1 MNISAGKKLANL
13 FGTFLKIGAFTFG
26 GGYAMIPLIQREAVE
41 RNGWISE
48 EDILEIIAI
57 AESTPGP
64 IAINSATF
72 VGYKRGKVLGGIV
85 ASLGVV
91 TVPLIIITII
101 AAVLQNL
108 MEYPLVQ
115 HIFAGVRVAV
125 AALMTVT
132 IVRLIKK
139 AAKDWISCAIVIVA
153 FLLLTVVG
161 LDSVWLV
168 LIAAAF
174 GILVGRWKKA

>member
-1 MNISAGKKLANL
+1 MMELY
-13 FGTFLKIGAFTFG
+13 FTFMKIGAVMFG
-26 GGYAMIPLIQREAVE
+26 GGYSMLPLLIRELVD
-41 RNGWISE
+41 NKKWCTE
-48 EDILEIIAI
+48 EVLHYFSLAQC
-57 AESTPGP
+57 TPGV

-91 TVPLIIITII
+91 TVPLFIITII

-108 MEYPLVQ
+108 MGYPLVQ

-139 AAKDWISCAIVIVA
+139 AAKDWLSWAIVIVS
-153 FLLLTVVG
+153 FLLLTAVG

-174 GILVGRWKKA
+174 GILVGRWRKA

>member
-1 MNISAGKKLANL
+1 MLPLLMRELVDKKKWCTEEEVLDYFSLA
-13 FGTFLKIGAFTFG
+13 
-26 GGYAMIPLIQREAVE
+26 QC
-41 RNGWISE
+41 
-48 EDILEIIAI
+48 
-57 AESTPGP
+57 TPGV

-72 VGYKRGKVLGGIV
+72 VGYKRGKVPGGIV

-91 TVPLIIITII
+91 TVPLIIITVI

-108 MEYPLVQ
+108 MDYPLVQ

-139 AAKDWISCAIVIVA
+139 AAKDRISWAIVIAA

-174 GILVGRWKKA
+174 GIVAGRWKKA

>member
-1 MNISAGKKLANL
+1 MIS
-13 FGTFLKIGAFTFG
+13 
-26 GGYAMIPLIQREAVE
+26 PWLI
-41 RNGWISE
+41 
-48 EDILEIIAI
+48 
-57 AESTPGP
+57 T
-64 IAINSATF
+64 
-72 VGYKRGKVLGGIV
+72 
-85 ASLGVV
+85 VV
-91 TVPLIIITII
+91 

-108 MEYPLVQ
+108 MDYPLVQ

-139 AAKDWISCAIVIVA
+139 AAKDWISWAIVIVG
-153 FLLLTVVG
+153 FLLLTVLK

-168 LIAAAF
+168 LIAAVF

>member
-1 MNISAGKKLANL
+1 MLEL
-13 FGTFLKIGAFTFG
+13 YVTFMKIGAVMFG
-26 GGYAMIPLIQREAVE
+26 GGYSMLPLLVRELVDKKQ
-41 RNGWISE
+41 WCTE
-48 EDILEIIAI
+48 EEVLDYFSLAQC
-57 AESTPGP
+57 TPGV

-91 TVPLIIITII
+91 TVPVIIITVI

-108 MEYPLVQ
+108 MDYPLVQ

-139 AAKDWISCAIVIVA
+139 AAKDYVSWSMVIIA
-153 FLLLTVVG
+153 FLLLTVLK

-174 GILVGRWKKA
+174 GVLAGRWKKA

>member
-1 MNISAGKKLANL
+1 MLEL
-13 FGTFLKIGAFTFG
+13 YLTFMKIGAVMFG
-26 GGYAMIPLIQREAVE
+26 GGYSMLPLLMRELVD
-41 RNGWISE
+41 NKKWCTE
-48 EDILEIIAI
+48 EEVLDYFSLAQC
-57 AESTPGP
+57 TPGV

-91 TVPLIIITII
+91 TVPLLVITLI

-108 MEYPLVQ
+108 MDYPLVQ

-139 AAKDWISCAIVIVA
+139 AAKDRISWAIVIIS
-153 FLLLTVVG
+153 FLLLTVVK
-161 LDSVWLV
+161 LDSVWLI
-168 LIAAAF
+168 LMAAAF
-174 GILVGRWKKA
+174 GILFGRWKKA

>member
-1 MNISAGKKLANL
+1 M
-13 FGTFLKIGAFTFG
+13 
-26 GGYAMIPLIQREAVE
+26 
-41 RNGWISE
+41 
-48 EDILEIIAI
+48 
-57 AESTPGP
+57 
-64 IAINSATF
+64 
-72 VGYKRGKVLGGIV
+72 GYKQAKVLGGIV

-91 TVPLIIITII
+91 TVPLLIITVIT
-101 AAVLQNL
+101 AVLQNL
-108 MEYPLVQ
+108 MDYPLVQ

-139 AAKDWISCAIVIVA
+139 AVKDWISGAIVIVA

-168 LIAAAF
+168 LIAAVF
-174 GILVGRWKKA
+174 GILFGRWKKA

>member
-1 MNISAGKKLANL
+1 MLEL
-13 FGTFLKIGAFTFG
+13 YVTFMKIGAVMFG
-26 GGYAMIPLIQREAVE
+26 GGYSMLPLLVKELVD
-41 RNGWISE
+41 NKKWCT
-48 EDILEIIAI
+48 EDEILDYFSLAQC
-57 AESTPGP
+57 TPGV

-91 TVPLIIITII
+91 TVPLIIITVI

-108 MEYPLVQ
+108 MAYELVQ

-139 AAKDWISCAIVIVA
+139 AAKDAICWVIVIA
-153 FLLLTVVG
+153 SFLLLTVVG

-168 LIAAAF
+168 LIAAVF

>member
-1 MNISAGKKLANL
+1 MDYFSLA
-13 FGTFLKIGAFTFG
+13 
-26 GGYAMIPLIQREAVE
+26 QC
-41 RNGWISE
+41 
-48 EDILEIIAI
+48 
-57 AESTPGP
+57 TPGV

-72 VGYKRGKVLGGIV
+72 VGYKQGKVMGGIV

-91 TVPLIIITII
+91 TVPLLIITMI

-132 IVRLIKK
+132 IIRLIKK
-139 AAKDWISCAIVIVA
+139 AAKDWVSWAIVIIA
-153 FLLLTVVG
+153 FLLLTVVR

-168 LIAAAF
+168 LIAAVF
-174 GILVGRWKKA
+174 GILMGRWKKE

>member
-1 MNISAGKKLANL
+1 MWELYL
-13 FGTFLKIGAFTFG
+13 TFLKIGAVMFG
-26 GGYAMIPLIQREAVE
+26 GGYSMLPLLMRELVDKKK
-41 RNGWISE
+41 WCTE
-48 EDILEIIAI
+48 EEVLDYFSLAQC
-57 AESTPGP
+57 TPGV

-72 VGYKRGKVLGGIV
+72 VGYKRGKALGGVV

-91 TVPLIIITII
+91 TVPLLMIIVI

-108 MEYPLVQ
+108 MSYPLVQ

-132 IVRLIKK
+132 IVRLIQK
-139 AAKDWISCAIVIVA
+139 AAKNGISWVIVIVS

-168 LIAAAF
+168 LMAAAF
-174 GILVGRWKKA
+174 GIVLGRGKRV

>member
-1 MNISAGKKLANL
+1 MKHELIAKKM
-13 FGTFLKIGAFTFG
+13 TEIDDR
-26 GGYAMIPLIQREAVE
+26 Y
-41 RNGWISE
+41 
-48 EDILEIIAI
+48 ILESDPDTVAAAAVSHPSRFAAVADFFSHGWGVAIISGLVAL
-57 AESTPGP
+57 S
-64 IAINSATF
+64 
-72 VGYKRGKVLGGIV
+72 VLGGIV

-91 TVPLIIITII
+91 TVPLIVITII

-108 MEYPLVQ
+108 MSYPLVQ

-139 AAKDWISCAIVIVA
+139 AAKDWVSWAIVIVS

-168 LIAAAF
+168 LLAAAF
-174 GILVGRWKKA
+174 GILFGRWKKA

>member
-1 MNISAGKKLANL
+1 MLEL
-13 FGTFLKIGAFTFG
+13 YVTFMKIGAVMFG
-26 GGYAMIPLIQREAVE
+26 GGYSMLPLLMRELVD
-41 RNGWISE
+41 NKKWCTE
-48 EDILEIIAI
+48 EEVLDYFSLAQC
-57 AESTPGP
+57 TPGV

-91 TVPLIIITII
+91 TVPLVIITVI
-101 AAVLQNL
+101 AAVLKNL
-108 MEYPLVQ
+108 MEYTLVQ
-115 HIFAGVRVAV
+115 HIFAGIRVAV

-139 AAKDWISCAIVIVA
+139 AAKDRVSCAIVIVA

-168 LIAAAF
+168 LLAGIF
-174 GILVGRWKKA
+174 GILFGRWKKA

>member
-1 MNISAGKKLANL
+1 MFELYI
-13 FGTFLKIGAFTFG
+13 TFVKIGAVMFG
-26 GGYAMIPLIQREAVE
+26 GGYSMLPLLVRELVD
-41 RNGWISE
+41 RKKWCTE
-48 EDILEIIAI
+48 EEVLDYFSLAQC
-57 AESTPGP
+57 TPGV

-108 MEYPLVQ
+108 MDYPLVQ

-139 AAKDWISCAIVIVA
+139 AAKDRISWAIIIVA
-153 FLLLTVVG
+153 FLLLTVVN

-168 LIAAAF
+168 VMAAVF
-174 GILVGRWKKA
+174 GILIGRWRKA

>member
-1 MNISAGKKLANL
+1 MLDL
-13 FGTFLKIGAFTFG
+13 YVTFLKIGAVMFG
-26 GGYAMIPLIQREAVE
+26 GGYSMLPLLIRELVDKKQ
-41 RNGWISE
+41 WCTE
-48 EDILEIIAI
+48 EEVLDYFSLAQC
-57 AESTPGP
+57 TPGV

-72 VGYKRGKVLGGIV
+72 VGYKRGKVLGGVV

-108 MEYPLVQ
+108 MEYALVQ

-132 IVRLIKK
+132 IIRLIKK
-139 AAKDWISCAIVIVA
+139 AGKDAISWAIIVVA

-168 LIAAAF
+168 LTAAAF
-174 GILVGRWKKA
+174 GILAGRWKKA

>member
-1 MNISAGKKLANL
+1 MLEL
-13 FGTFLKIGAFTFG
+13 YTTFMKIGAVMFG
-26 GGYAMIPLIQREAVE
+26 GGYSMLPLLMRELVD
-41 RNGWISE
+41 NKKWCTE
-48 EDILEIIAI
+48 EEVLDYFSLAQC
-57 AESTPGP
+57 TPGV

-108 MEYPLVQ
+108 MEYPL
-115 HIFAGVRVAV
+115 
-125 AALMTVT
+125 TVT

-139 AAKDWISCAIVIVA
+139 AAKDWISWGIVIVA

>member
-1 MNISAGKKLANL
+1 MLEL
-13 FGTFLKIGAFTFG
+13 YMTFMKIGAMMFG
-26 GGYAMIPLIQREAVE
+26 GGYSMLPLLVRELVDKK
-41 RNGWISE
+41 RWCTE
-48 EDILEIIAI
+48 EEILDYFSLAQC
-57 AESTPGP
+57 TPGV

-72 VGYKRGKVLGGIV
+72 VGYKLGKFLGGIV

-91 TVPLIIITII
+91 TVPLIIITVI

-108 MEYPLVQ
+108 MDYPLVQ
-115 HIFAGVRVAV
+115 HIFAGIRVAV

-132 IVRLIKK
+132 IVRLIQK
-139 AAKDWISCAIVIVA
+139 AAKDYVSWAIVIIA
-153 FLLLTVVG
+153 FLLLTVLK

-168 LIAAAF
+168 LIAALF

>member
-1 MNISAGKKLANL
+1 MLEL
-13 FGTFLKIGAFTFG
+13 YLTFMKIGAVMFG
-26 GGYAMIPLIQREAVE
+26 GGYSMLPLLMRELVD
-41 RNGWISE
+41 NKKWCTE
-48 EDILEIIAI
+48 EEVLDYFSLAQC
-57 AESTPGP
+57 TPGV

-91 TVPLIIITII
+91 TVPILIITVI

-108 MEYPLVQ
+108 MDYPLVQ

-132 IVRLIKK
+132 IIRLIKK
-139 AAKDWISCAIVIVA
+139 AAKDWISWAIVIAA

-168 LIAAAF
+168 LITAAF

>member
-1 MNISAGKKLANL
+1 MFELYLS
-13 FGTFLKIGAFTFG
+13 FLKIGAVMFG
-26 GGYAMIPLIQREAVE
+26 GGYSMLPLLVRELVD
-41 RNGWISE
+41 NKKWCTE
-48 EDILEIIAI
+48 EEILDYFSLAQC
-57 AESTPGP
+57 TPGV

-91 TVPLIIITII
+91 TVPLILITVI

-108 MEYPLVQ
+108 MSYPLVQ

-132 IVRLIKK
+132 IVRLIQK
-139 AAKDWISCAIVIVA
+139 AAKDWVSGAIVAVS
-153 FLLLTVVG
+153 FLLLTAVG

-168 LIAAAF
+168 LLAAVF
-174 GILVGRWKKA
+174 GILFGRWRKA

>member
-1 MNISAGKKLANL
+1 MLEL
-13 FGTFLKIGAFTFG
+13 YTTFMKIGAVMFG
-26 GGYAMIPLIQREAVE
+26 GGYSMLPLLMRELVD
-41 RNGWISE
+41 NKKWCTE
-48 EDILEIIAI
+48 EEVLDYFSLAQC
-57 AESTPGP
+57 TPGV
-64 IAINSATF
+64 IAINSAKAAD
-72 VGYKRGKVLGGIV
+72 GESMGV

-139 AAKDWISCAIVIVA
+139 AAKDWISWGIVIVA

>member
-1 MNISAGKKLANL
+1 M
-13 FGTFLKIGAFTFG
+13 
-26 GGYAMIPLIQREAVE
+26 
-41 RNGWISE
+41 
-48 EDILEIIAI
+48 
-57 AESTPGP
+57 
-64 IAINSATF
+64 
-72 VGYKRGKVLGGIV
+72 GGIV

-91 TVPLIIITII
+91 TVPIVIITVI

-108 MEYPLVQ
+108 MAYPLVQ

-139 AAKDWISCAIVIVA
+139 AAKDWISWAIVIVA
-153 FLLLTVVG
+153 FLLLTVVN

-174 GILVGRWKKA
+174 GILAGRWKKA

>member
-1 MNISAGKKLANL
+1 M
-13 FGTFLKIGAFTFG
+13 
-26 GGYAMIPLIQREAVE
+26 
-41 RNGWISE
+41 
-48 EDILEIIAI
+48 
-57 AESTPGP
+57 
-64 IAINSATF
+64 
-72 VGYKRGKVLGGIV
+72 GGIV

-108 MEYPLVQ
+108 MAYPLVQ

-132 IVRLIKK
+132 IIRLIKK
-139 AAKDWISCAIVIVA
+139 AAKDPISWGIVIVS
-153 FLLLTVVG
+153 FLLLAVVG

-174 GILVGRWKKA
+174 GILVGRWRKA

>member
-1 MNISAGKKLANL
+1 MLEL
-13 FGTFLKIGAFTFG
+13 YVTFMKIGAVMFG
-26 GGYAMIPLIQREAVE
+26 GGYSMLPLLMRELVD
-41 RNGWISE
+41 NKKWCTE
-48 EDILEIIAI
+48 EEVLDYFSLAQC
-57 AESTPGP
+57 TPGV

-72 VGYKRGKVLGGIV
+72 VGYKRGKLLGVIV

-108 MEYPLVQ
+108 MAYPLVQ

-132 IVRLIKK
+132 IIRLIKK
-139 AAKDWISCAIVIVA
+139 AAKDPISWGIVIVS
-153 FLLLTVVG
+153 FLLLAVVG

-168 LIAAAF
+168 ILAAAF
-174 GILVGRWKKA
+174 GILVGRWRKA

>member
-1 MNISAGKKLANL
+1 MLELYLS
-13 FGTFLKIGAFTFG
+13 FLKIGAVMFG
-26 GGYAMIPLIQREAVE
+26 GGYSMLPLLVRELVD
-41 RNGWISE
+41 NKKWCTE
-48 EDILEIIAI
+48 EEILDYFSLAQC
-57 AESTPGP
+57 TPGV

-91 TVPLIIITII
+91 TVPLILITVI

-108 MEYPLVQ
+108 MSYPLVQ

-132 IVRLIKK
+132 IVRLIQK
-139 AAKDWISCAIVIVA
+139 AAKDWVSGAIVAVS
-153 FLLLTVVG
+153 FLLLTAVG

-168 LIAAAF
+168 LLAAAF
-174 GILVGRWKKA
+174 GILFGRWRKA

>member
-1 MNISAGKKLANL
+1 MLEL
-13 FGTFLKIGAFTFG
+13 YLTFMKIGAFMFG
-26 GGYAMIPLIQREAVE
+26 GGYSMLPLLVRELVD
-41 RNGWISE
+41 NKKWCTE
-48 EDILEIIAI
+48 EEVLDYFSLAQC
-57 AESTPGP
+57 TPGV

-72 VGYKRGKVLGGIV
+72 VGYKRGKVPGGIV

-91 TVPLIIITII
+91 TVPLIIITVI

-108 MEYPLVQ
+108 MDYPLVQ

-132 IVRLIKK
+132 IVRLIQK
-139 AAKDWISCAIVIVA
+139 AAKDFTSWAIVIVA
-153 FLLLTVVG
+153 FLLLTAVG

-168 LIAAAF
+168 LMAALF
-174 GILVGRWKKA
+174 GVLFGRWKKA

>member
-1 MNISAGKKLANL
+1 MLEL
-13 FGTFLKIGAFTFG
+13 YVTFMKIGAVMFG
-26 GGYAMIPLIQREAVE
+26 GGYSMLPLLIRELVD
-41 RNGWISE
+41 NKKWCTE
-48 EDILEIIAI
+48 EEVLDYFSLAQC
-57 AESTPGP
+57 TPGV

-91 TVPLIIITII
+91 TVPLLVITII

-108 MEYPLVQ
+108 LVQ

-139 AAKDWISCAIVIVA
+139 AAKDWISWAIVIVA

-174 GILVGRWKKA
+174 GILAGRWKRA

>member
-1 MNISAGKKLANL
+1 M
-13 FGTFLKIGAFTFG
+13 
-26 GGYAMIPLIQREAVE
+26 
-41 RNGWISE
+41 
-48 EDILEIIAI
+48 
-57 AESTPGP
+57 
-64 IAINSATF
+64 
-72 VGYKRGKVLGGIV
+72 
-85 ASLGVV
+85 ASLGVI
-91 TVPLIIITII
+91 TVPLILITVI

-108 MEYPLVQ
+108 MDYPLVQ

-139 AAKDWISCAIVIVA
+139 AAKDWISWAIVIVG
-153 FLLLTVVG
+153 FLLLTVVR

-174 GILVGRWKKA
+174 GILMGRWKKA

>member
-1 MNISAGKKLANL
+1 MLEL
-13 FGTFLKIGAFTFG
+13 YVTFLKIGAVMFG
-26 GGYAMIPLIQREAVE
+26 GGYSMLPLLVRELVD
-41 RNGWISE
+41 NKKWCTE
-48 EDILEIIAI
+48 EEVLDYFSLAQC
-57 AESTPGP
+57 TPGV

-91 TVPLIIITII
+91 TVPILIITVI

-108 MEYPLVQ
+108 MDYPLVQ

-132 IVRLIKK
+132 IARLIQK
-139 AAKDWISCAIVIVA
+139 AAKDWVSWAIVIVS

-168 LIAAAF
+168 VLAAVF
-174 GILVGRWKKA
+174 GVLFGRWKKA